1 MPLRFCHVQ
10 VKAFEIRKI
19 RKVVFQKQARIID
32 PWALAFLVLILR
44 PYIYTD
50 IHMGITCRILFW
62 VPFFFFFFE
71 LGAC

>member
-19 RKVVFQKQARIID
+19 RKVVFQKQVRIID

-44 PYIYTD
+44 P
-50 IHMGITCRILFW
+50 
-62 VPFFFFFFE
+62 
-71 LGAC
+71 